1 MNDFGTLRSQE
12 RLGTSGCGVV
22 YLAFGPPYLILAY
35 NSIASLKAVSPE
47 IPVCVVVDKK
57 TSALVR
63 TPPDGWSSEDDFLV
77 VDECVEKNRY
87 IKTSLNQH
95 SPFDR
100 TLFLDA
106 DTVVTDDISEIFS
119 YLENFDLCIRLYG
132 AGSKKGVTRSEM
144 PLLDGRYKV
153 LDLPHWNSGVIAFKK
168 CEAVDAFFSSWNAA
182 YDIHRREMQVWTDQ
196 GALVEAIFRTKARVL
211 SLDSRWNCLTSE
223 RAYFVNPDNRVIHNC
238 YFKWSDR
245 LQFKKLLKSKFDR
258 LDASQK
264 AQVRRF
270 LHSQERKRRRK
281 FISMLRLAGSGY
293 VSRKDWV

>member
-1 MNDFGTLRSQE
+1 MNDFRILRSRK
-12 RLGTSGCGVV
+12 RLENREYGVV
-22 YLAFGPPYLILAY
+22 YLAFGPPYLVLAY

-57 TSALVR
+57 TSALIR
-63 TPPDGWSSEDDFLV
+63 TPPDGWSSEDAFLV
-77 VDECVEKNRY
+77 VDESIEQNRY
-87 IKTSLNQH
+87 VKTSLNQY
-95 SPFDR
+95 SPFDK

-106 DTVVTDDISEIFS
+106 DTVVTDDISEVFS
-119 YLENFDLCIRLYG
+119 YLESFDLCIRLYG
-132 AGSKKGVTRSEM
+132 SGPKRGVTRSAL
-144 PLLDGRYKV
+144 PLLDGRYQV
-153 LDLPHWNSGVIAFKK
+153 SDLPHWNSGVIAFKK
-168 CEAVDAFFSSWNAA
+168 CEEVDVFFSSWNAA

-223 RAYFVNPDNRVIHNC
+223 RSYFVNPDNRVIHNC

-245 LQFKKLLKSKFDR
+245 LQFKKIWKSKFER
-258 LDASQK
+258 LDALQKSQV
-264 AQVRRF
+264 ARF

-281 FISMLRLAGSGY
+281 FVSMLRLLWSVY